1 MVKSTT
7 LIIII
12 SMVLPLVQL
21 KATRVS
27 TTTCGE
33 ICHPEI
39 KPNLPDTNATVKKK
53 KSLFDRFLSYFNDA
67 NKNKKQKKFD
77 FSIIGGPHY
86 SEDTKL
92 GLGLVAAGLYKTD
105 MKDSLLSPSNV
116 SLFGDV
122 STVGFYMLGIRGNH
136 IFPKDRFRL
145 DYNLRFYSF
154 PSYFWGIGYDM
165 GNKDSNK
172 TKMERWQAE
181 IEVNFLIKIIDNLYL
196 GPKLCTIL

>member
-1 MVKSTT
+1 
-7 LIIII
+7 
-12 SMVLPLVQL
+12 MVLPFVQL

-39 KPNLPDTNATVKKK
+39 KPNLPDTNAAVKKK

-92 GLGLVAAGLYKTD
+92 GLGLVAAGLYKTEHERFFAVTFER
-105 MKDSLLSPSNV
+105 LLV
-116 SLFGDV
+116 W
-122 STVGFYMLGIRGNH
+122 R
-136 IFPKDRFRL
+136 
-145 DYNLRFYSF
+145 RFYS
-154 PSYFWGIGYDM
+154 
-165 GNKDSNK
+165 
-172 TKMERWQAE
+172 R
-181 IEVNFLIKIIDNLYL
+181 LLYVRHKREPHISKRQVQIRL
-196 GPKLCTIL
+196 

>member
-1 MVKSTT
+1 M
-7 LIIII
+7 I

-39 KPNLPDTNATVKKK
+39 KPNLPDTNATVKKN
-53 KSLFDRFLSYFNDA
+53 LFDRFLSYFNDA

-136 IFPKDRFRL
+136 IFSKRQVQ
-145 DYNLRFYSF
+145 
-154 PSYFWGIGYDM
+154 IG
-165 GNKDSNK
+165 
-172 TKMERWQAE
+172 
-181 IEVNFLIKIIDNLYL
+181 L
-196 GPKLCTIL
+196 

>member
-1 MVKSTT
+1 
-7 LIIII
+7 
-12 SMVLPLVQL
+12 MVLPLVQL

-33 ICHPEI
+33 ICHLEI

-53 KSLFDRFLSYFNDA
+53 KSLFDRFLSYFSDA

-105 MKDSLLSPSNV
+105 MKDSPMVFPDRGGV
-116 SLFGDV
+116 SLP
-122 STVGFYMLGIRGNH
+122 GFPFH
-136 IFPKDRFRL
+136 FS
-145 DYNLRFYSF
+145 LRI
-154 PSYFWGIGYDM
+154 IGT
-165 GNKDSNK
+165 GL
-172 TKMERWQAE
+172 QQ
-181 IEVNFLIKIIDNLYL
+181 IK
-196 GPKLCTIL
+196 

>member
-1 MVKSTT
+1 
-7 LIIII
+7 
-12 SMVLPLVQL
+12 MVLPFVQL

-122 STVGFYMLGIRGNH
+122 YSRLLYVRHKREPH
-136 IFPKDRFRL
+136 ISK
-145 DYNLRFYSF
+145 
-154 PSYFWGIGYDM
+154 GQVQIG
-165 GNKDSNK
+165 
-172 TKMERWQAE
+172 
-181 IEVNFLIKIIDNLYL
+181 L
-196 GPKLCTIL
+196 